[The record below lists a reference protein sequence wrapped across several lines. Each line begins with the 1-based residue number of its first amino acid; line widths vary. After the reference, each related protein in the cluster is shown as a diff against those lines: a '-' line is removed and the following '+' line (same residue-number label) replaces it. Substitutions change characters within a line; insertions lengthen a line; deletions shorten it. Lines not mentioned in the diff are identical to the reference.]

1 MGVRFFKYGAGALT
15 VNVMAGGITSC
26 RGLASQI
33 FLCLGA
39 CDPAP
44 RLSASRNGT
53 IRLTASLFASSFGL
67 DVDEE
72 GANFV
77 RDDDRVE
84 HAGLRRVYSP

>member
-1 MGVRFFKYGAGALT
+1 MGVSFFKYGAGALT
-15 VNVMAGGITSC
+15 VNVMAGGIASC
-26 RGLASQI
+26 RGLALQI

-44 RLSASRNGT
+44 RLSASRNCT
-53 IRLTASLFASSFGL
+53 IRPTASLFASSFGL

-72 GANFV
+72 GANFI

-84 HAGLRRVYSP
+84 HAELRRVYSP